1 MTKVL
6 PTGPAFR
13 ITLQNMEASLPQGW
27 NSPEPGE
34 DPMISGGGARMRNR
48 IREWGQGL
56 VEYGLILLL
65 IALVVLVALTVFGQS
80 VSSLYSQVVSSWP

>member
-1 MTKVL
+1 
-6 PTGPAFR
+6 
-13 ITLQNMEASLPQGW
+13 
-27 NSPEPGE
+27 
-34 DPMISGGGARMRNR
+34 MISGGGALMRNR

-80 VSSLYSQVVSSWP
+80 VSSLYSRVVSSWP

>member
-1 MTKVL
+1 M
-6 PTGPAFR
+6 
-13 ITLQNMEASLPQGW
+13 S
-27 NSPEPGE
+27 
-34 DPMISGGGARMRNR
+34 SGGGARMRNR
-48 IREWGQGL
+48 IRERGQGL

>member
-1 MTKVL
+1 
-6 PTGPAFR
+6 
-13 ITLQNMEASLPQGW
+13 
-27 NSPEPGE
+27 
-34 DPMISGGGARMRNR
+34 MISRGKALMRNR
-48 IREWGQGL
+48 IRERGQGL